1 MPEDEEYIRSVQMG
15 LMSPLSRSHGQAT
28 PREPWIFSETAQA
41 ALLKIN
47 KLRYRCQC
55 RRPAGLP
62 RGQGRFL
69 QSTIGFILVIGFNAI
84 TRKISRDDTLF

>member
-41 ALLKIN
+41 AFLKIN
-47 KLRYRCQC
+47 KLRYRL
-55 RRPAGLP
+55 LP
-62 RGQGRFL
+62 YL
-69 QSTIGFILVIGFNAI
+69 YSTAYETHNRAFP
-84 TRKISRDDTLF
+84 